1 MKAVMLSCREA
12 TRLMLE
18 GENRPLGPVER
29 LQLRAHLA
37 ICTACTRF
45 QGQVGFMRQ
54 AMGQWRAY
62 RDSGV
67 PPGDDGAG
75 GPGTGD

>member
-29 LQLRAHLA
+29 LQLRAHVA

-45 QGQVGFMRQ
+45 QGQVGFMRE
-54 AMGQWRAY
+54 AMGRWRSY
-62 RDSGV
+62 RDT
-67 PPGDDGAG
+67 GDAGGAG
-75 GPGTGD
+75 SEGNDGSGG